1 MQNNSQ
7 SCEFLYFCLI
17 GIIISFIFD
26 IFRSIRKN
34 FKTSDILAYVEDIL
48 FVIISSFIIILG
60 ILKIANGI
68 LRFYLFLGLFLGIT
82 IYSLTFSKFCIIII
96 NGIVVFCKKM
106 SFFVLTFFKSIINL
120 FNQFIQKLQFK
131 K

>member
-17 GIIISFIFD
+17 GIIISLIFD
-26 IFRSIRKN
+26 IFRTLRKN
-34 FKTSDILAYVEDIL
+34 FKTPDVITYIEDIL
-48 FVIISSFIIILG
+48 FVIISSFIIMLG

-68 LRFYLFLGLFLGIT
+68 LRFYLFLGLFLGIIT
-82 IYSLTFSKFCIIII
+82 YSLTFSKFCIIII

-106 SFFVLTFFKSIINL
+106 SLFVLTFFKYIVNL
-120 FNQFIQKLQFK
+120 LNKFIQKLQFK
-131 K
+131 